1 MELQILLEKPKDKAL
16 ALLFVS
22 TFILSIIF
30 LVVIFPLFLNQFPKG
45 AGLFEIKNAW
55 NRQNIEKI
63 FNIWRKDGSTDY
75 FELMTIVNIIDY
87 FFIAVYGT
95 AFTSGILLVA
105 RGLKHSEKL
114 QNFYL
119 KALIFPVAAVIL
131 DVIEGI
137 FIQIMLWNPNNISD
151 FHAFGASL
159 SNLLLMLMFWLS
171 LLLMIIGAII
181 CIILFAKNRKK

>member
-1 MELQILLEKPKDKAL
+1 MKLQILLEKPKDKVL
-16 ALLFVS
+16 ALIFVP

-30 LVVIFPLFLNQFPKG
+30 LAVIFPHFLNQFPKG

-63 FNIWRKDGSTDY
+63 FTIWRKDGSTNY
-75 FELMTIVNIIDY
+75 FELMTIVNILDFI
-87 FFIAVYGT
+87 FIAVYGT

-105 RGLKHSEKL
+105 RGLKDSEKL

-119 KALIFPVAAVIL
+119 KAIIFPIAAAIL

-137 FIQIMLWNPNNISD
+137 FIQIMLWNPNNVTD
-151 FHAFGASL
+151 FLAFSSSL
-159 SNLLLMLMFWLS
+159 SNLLLMITFYIS
-171 LLLMIIGAII
+171 LFLMIIGAVI